1 MKRNYAYLK
10 ATILSFTLLFGLE
23 YALIV
28 LFGDYQYCFWHNSI
42 LGNILTWSVR
52 AILFFVSSSVL
63 SSFFQPAFKTLR
75 DRMIE
80 KQERN
85 SNKTTVADQLTL
97 DTYYLKQAR

>member
-28 LFGDYQYCFWHNSI
+28 FFGDYQYCFWHNSVF
-42 LGNILTWSVR
+42 GNIVAWTIR
-52 AILFFVSSSVL
+52 AVLFIVSSSVL
-63 SSFFQPAFKTLR
+63 SSFFQPAYKTLR

-80 KQERN
+80 KQERKP
-85 SNKTTVADQLTL
+85 NKPTIPEQLTL
-97 DTYYLKQAR
+97 DAYYLKQAR